1 MVASSQREDGKKEV
15 ELPITIGLE
24 SPAMLP
30 SWPASCAGALTG
42 LIGEK
47 ARGGN
52 LTPVDQFQGKSTGGT
67 WRGEMWVGD
76 KIKMIF
82 LRYVSKNA
90 YFCNLK
96 YFVDYEEIYIDSRIA
111 LYCIHR

>member
-1 MVASSQREDGKKEV
+1 
-15 ELPITIGLE
+15 
-24 SPAMLP
+24 
-30 SWPASCAGALTG
+30 
-42 LIGEK
+42 
-47 ARGGN
+47 
-52 LTPVDQFQGKSTGGT
+52 
-67 WRGEMWVGD
+67 MWVGD

-82 LRYVSKNA
+82 LRYNSKNA

>member
-1 MVASSQREDGKKEV
+1 MVASRWQERGGATHNHRSGIARYATVVARELRWSAHG
-15 ELPITIGLE
+15 
-24 SPAMLP
+24 SH
-30 SWPASCAGALTG
+30 W
-42 LIGEK
+42 EK
-47 ARGGN
+47 TRGGN

-96 YFVDYEEIYIDSRIA
+96 YFVDYEEIYIDSRIV

>member
-1 MVASSQREDGKKEV
+1 MFGYRQNGEMVASSLREVGKKEV

-52 LTPVDQFQGKSTGGT
+52 LTPVDQFQGKS
-67 WRGEMWVGD
+67 VPIA
-76 KIKMIF
+76 KIYLFVEISKFFCCI
-82 LRYVSKNA
+82 YVVS
-90 YFCNLK
+90 
-96 YFVDYEEIYIDSRIA
+96 S
-111 LYCIHR
+111 

>member
-1 MVASSQREDGKKEV
+1 MIRRQRTKKKRGMITGCIRDDNEMIARNKREDGKKEE

-30 SWPASCAGALTG
+30 SWPASCAGTLTG

-52 LTPVDQFQGKSTGGT
+52 LTPVDQFQGKS
-67 WRGEMWVGD
+67 VPIA
-76 KIKMIF
+76 KIYLFVEISKFFCCI
-82 LRYVSKNA
+82 YVVS
-90 YFCNLK
+90 
-96 YFVDYEEIYIDSRIA
+96 S
-111 LYCIHR
+111 